1 MAQNDDPRGPSH
13 KSNVDSVE
21 VVAEPSADGAYEIR
35 LARHGTG
42 AQGAHLP
49 DATPAPNGG
58 TTAGLGGGQSQPVAT
73 KKRAVPAVLFGTVLV
88 AVGGFVAYNS
98 LGDASPPAPS
108 RSTSEASQGSNDGDG
123 AGSRRRTVTPV
134 EGFRVYQ
141 GEGGWTATTSTRAP
155 AVNLDIEALR
165 ARDAGASVD
174 ADAENEAPEQAPDE
188 ALQPEPSLDE
198 ELPPEVIQRMQEVP
212 VFVPEQI
219 PPLPRTVAPQLGA
232 VPIEGV
238 QVDLRLPS
246 PDEEGM
252 GEDDPDDFEE
262 QRN

>member
-1 MAQNDDPRGPSH
+1 MAQNDDPRGPSQ
-13 KSNVDSVE
+13 KSNVDAVE

-49 DATPAPNGG
+49 DSTSPPSGG
-58 TTAGLGGGQSQPVAT
+58 TTVGPRAGQADSVAT
-73 KKRAVPAVLFGTVLV
+73 KKRAVPAILFGAALV
-88 AVGGFVAYNS
+88 TVGGFVAYSS

-108 RSTSEASQGSNDGDG
+108 RSTSEASQGSTDGDG

-174 ADAENEAPEQAPDE
+174 ADAENEALEQSPDE

-198 ELPPEVIQRMQEVP
+198 ELPPEVIQRMREVP
-212 VFVPEQI
+212 VFVPDQV
-219 PPLPRTVAPQLGA
+219 PPLPSTLAPQLGA

-238 QVDLRLPS
+238 EVDLRLPS
-246 PDEEGM
+246 PDQEGM
-252 GEDDPDDFEE
+252 GEDDPDDSEE